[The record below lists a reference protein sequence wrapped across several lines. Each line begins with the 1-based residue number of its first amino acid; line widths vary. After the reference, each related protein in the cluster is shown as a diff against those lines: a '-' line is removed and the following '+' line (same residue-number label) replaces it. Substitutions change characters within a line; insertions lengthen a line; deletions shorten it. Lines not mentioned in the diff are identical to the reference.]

1 MTFTLADAAPDL
13 LDACQTVLAYLDKL
27 ENACDENDPL
37 KYIRRQMHKPL
48 RDKLELAIRKALGN
62 E

>member
-27 ENACDENDPL
+27 ENSTNKDDPL
-37 KYIRRQMHKPL
+37 REIRRRYHKPL
-48 RDKLELAIRKALGN
+48 RDKLEPAIKKAL
-62 E
+62 EQ